1 MHNIIHKRN
10 FDNQRDDIS
19 VHQPKKGVTKKTW
32 TVPKWHN
39 LDDKRMEK
47 TVDGGLAWKM
57 LYHKYL

>member
-19 VHQPKKGVTKKTW
+19 VHQPKKGVTKKHGLCQNGTTLTTSGW
-32 TVPKWHN
+32 KS
-39 LDDKRMEK
+39 